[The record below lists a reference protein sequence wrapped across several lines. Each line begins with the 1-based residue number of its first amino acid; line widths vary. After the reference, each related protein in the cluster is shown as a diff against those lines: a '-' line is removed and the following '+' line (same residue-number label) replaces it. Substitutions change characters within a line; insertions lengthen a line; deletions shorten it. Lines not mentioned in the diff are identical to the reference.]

1 MEVGLRDQLE
11 RITKE
16 SRLLKQ
22 KAEVLEK
29 ENALLKKSIFDLSLK
44 YNAIAYQQAIHPI
57 ELDDGSLKL
66 MNPTNL
72 DSGVITQKALL
83 LETMA
88 SASRDK
94 YKESKFFVLK
104 SDLKEHSGAV
114 YTVQFSPCGKWLA
127 SGSFDKTIRIWDT
140 TSTPKEV
147 SMYII

>member
-88 SASRDK
+88 S
-94 YKESKFFVLK
+94 
-104 SDLKEHSGAV
+104 
-114 YTVQFSPCGKWLA
+114 GKWFFSL
-127 SGSFDKTIRIWDT
+127 KTISI
-140 TSTPKEV
+140 V
-147 SMYII
+147 IYILFYEHRVYQS